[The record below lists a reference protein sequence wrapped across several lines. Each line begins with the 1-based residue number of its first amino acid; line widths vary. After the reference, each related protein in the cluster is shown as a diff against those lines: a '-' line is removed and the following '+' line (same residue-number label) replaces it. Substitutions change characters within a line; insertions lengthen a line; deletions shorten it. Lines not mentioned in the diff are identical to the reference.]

1 MLRINLKLPVGTPGE
16 LFQKVA
22 SLLGMGEEDFTLI
35 PRKRSVDARETPV
48 FVWTADLSLRDPKKE
63 KQLLKKHGKLL
74 SVAPEETPYV
84 FPAPRS
90 LPAKRPIVVGFGPA
104 GIFCAL
110 LLARSGF
117 RPIILERGDSMEA
130 RVEAVDTFFR
140 EGKLQPESNL
150 QFGEG
155 GAGAF
160 SDGKL
165 NTLVKDK
172 SFRGYFALEQLVK
185 AGAPEELLWLNK
197 PHVGTDLLRQVIV
210 NLREEI
216 HSLGGEVRFGCRVE
230 EVLSE
235 GGRAVGV
242 RLADGTVL
250 ESDTVVLAI
259 GHSARDTFRMLR
271 GLGVPM
277 EKKPFSVGV
286 RIEHPQDLI
295 DKAQYGRAR
304 GNFPPAD
311 YKLVCHTGNGRTV
324 YSFCMCPGGEVVAA
338 ASDEDGVVTNG
349 MSYHARDGKNANS
362 ALLCEIFPRDVG
374 EDLFAGMAFQKEL
387 EKAAFRAGGGNHKAP
402 AQRVGDFLE
411 NRPTTAFGSIE
422 PTYSRGVTPSDLRTI
437 LPDYVCD
444 ALAEA
449 LPYFGRKIKGFDTP
463 DGVMTAVESRSTCPV
478 RILRD
483 EGMESLPGLYPIG
496 EGAGYAGGIISAAID
511 GIKCAETI
519 VTKQNQK

>member
-1 MLRINLKLPVGTPGE
+1 MLRINIKLPLGTPEE
-16 LFQKVA
+16 LSKAVA
-22 SLLGMGEEDFTLI
+22 SRLGMREEAFTLI
-35 PRKRSVDARETPV
+35 PRKRSVDAREAPT
-48 FVWTADLSLRDPKKE
+48 FVWTADLSFRDPKVE
-63 KQLLKKHGKLL
+63 KSLLKKHGKLL
-74 SVAPEETPYV
+74 TVAPEEQPYA
-84 FPAPRS
+84 FPVPDS
-90 LPAKRPIVVGFGPA
+90 LPATRPLVVGFGPA
-104 GIFCAL
+104 GIFCGL
-110 LLARSGF
+110 MLARSGF
-117 RPIILERGDSMEA
+117 RPIILERGSDMPRRA
-130 RVEAVDTFFR
+130 EAVDTFFR
-140 EGKLQPESNL
+140 EGVLQGECNL

-197 PHVGTDLLRQVIV
+197 PHVGTDLLREVIV

-216 HSLGGEVRFGCRVE
+216 CALGGEVRFDTKAE
-230 EVLSE
+230 ELLSE
-235 GGRAVGV
+235 EGIVKGV
-242 RLADGTVL
+242 RLADGTCI

-271 GLGVPM
+271 EKGISM

-286 RIEHPQDLI
+286 RIEHPQTLI
-295 DKAQYGRAR
+295 DLSQYGCER
-304 GNFPPAD
+304 GSFPPAD
-311 YKLVCHTGNGRTV
+311 YKLVCHTENGRTV
-324 YSFCMCPGGEVVAA
+324 YSFCMCPGGVVVAA

-362 ALLCEIFPRDVG
+362 ALLCEIFPQDVG
-374 EDLFAGMAFQKEL
+374 EDLFAGMAFQREL
-387 EKAAFRAGGGNHKAP
+387 EKAAFLVGGGGHKAP

-411 NRPTTAFGSIE
+411 NKPSQSFGSVE
-422 PTYSRGVTPSDLRTI
+422 PTYSRGVTPSDLREV
-437 LPDYVCD
+437 LPGYVCD

-449 LPYFGRKIKGFDTP
+449 LPYFGRRIKGFDAP
-463 DGVMTAVESRSTCPV
+463 DAVMTAVESRSTCPV

-483 EGMESLPGLYPIG
+483 EDMEAPLKGLYPIG

-511 GIKCAETI
+511 GIKCAEKI
-519 VTKQNQK
+519 VGKGV

>member
-48 FVWTADLSLRDPKKE
+48 FVWTADLALQDPKKE

-84 FPAPRS
+84 FPPSRS

-110 LLARSGF
+110 MLARSGY
-117 RPIILERGDSMEA
+117 RPIVLERGDSMES

-140 EGKLQPESNL
+140 EGKLQTESNL

-216 HSLGGEVRFGCRVE
+216 HSLGGEVRFRCRVE
-230 EVLSE
+230 ELLSE
-235 GGRAVGV
+235 GGRVTGV
-242 RLADGTVL
+242 RLADGTLL

-259 GHSARDTFRMLR
+259 
-271 GLGVPM
+271 
-277 EKKPFSVGV
+277 
-286 RIEHPQDLI
+286 
-295 DKAQYGRAR
+295 
-304 GNFPPAD
+304 
-311 YKLVCHTGNGRTV
+311 
-324 YSFCMCPGGEVVAA
+324 
-338 ASDEDGVVTNG
+338 
-349 MSYHARDGKNANS
+349 
-362 ALLCEIFPRDVG
+362 
-374 EDLFAGMAFQKEL
+374 
-387 EKAAFRAGGGNHKAP
+387 
-402 AQRVGDFLE
+402 
-411 NRPTTAFGSIE
+411 
-422 PTYSRGVTPSDLRTI
+422 
-437 LPDYVCD
+437 
-444 ALAEA
+444 
-449 LPYFGRKIKGFDTP
+449 
-463 DGVMTAVESRSTCPV
+463 
-478 RILRD
+478 
-483 EGMESLPGLYPIG
+483 
-496 EGAGYAGGIISAAID
+496 
-511 GIKCAETI
+511 
-519 VTKQNQK
+519 